1 MMDPGSGLSLNLKK
15 DSCCWH
21 IFNLHS
27 INKPPLVLHCT
38 AIAFGHIIGVGHDRH
53 KGSCS
58 DLPYPIATQALCVLT
73 ATPCLQGQA
82 LLFHSSQQCK
92 SFQLNVCWSWWSC
105 SQLLLLME
113 QLTCSS
119 AKFGRLQICQLQCT
133 VANGRK
139 NNPKQQGKMMPI
151 YPNVG
156 NFQFHN
162 LSHLAVCWC
171 PYSIAYCY
179 GNCLTGQAHLPWM
192 FS

>member
-92 SFQLNVCWSWWSC
+92 SFSIECLLVLMVQQPTPASDGTADLFF
-105 SQLLLLME
+105 SQISETARSALLPM
-113 QLTCSS
+113 
-119 AKFGRLQICQLQCT
+119 AGRIIQSNRARWCQFTQKLAIFSFT
-133 VANGRK
+133 RFH
-139 NNPKQQGKMMPI
+139 I
-151 YPNVG
+151 W
-156 NFQFHN
+156 QFADVH
-162 LSHLAVCWC
+162 
-171 PYSIAYCY
+171 IA
-179 GNCLTGQAHLPWM
+179 
-192 FS
+192 

>member
-92 SFQLNVCWSWWSC
+92 SFSIECLLVLKMTVYKLSSVSFLKHSFWHVFVDVFDSLSYFHMLLYNMSVLFYHSCDLLSFGLYSW
-105 SQLLLLME
+105 
-113 QLTCSS
+113 
-119 AKFGRLQICQLQCT
+119 
-133 VANGRK
+133 
-139 NNPKQQGKMMPI
+139 
-151 YPNVG
+151 
-156 NFQFHN
+156 
-162 LSHLAVCWC
+162 
-171 PYSIAYCY
+171 
-179 GNCLTGQAHLPWM
+179 
-192 FS
+192 